1 MASNMDFS
9 ELESLLKSYD
19 TDKQPETI
27 EFGQGQR
34 VETEFFTMTVPAGYT
49 VDYNMADFTVA
60 CYLTDFQTTPLQVT
74 VKAEPLVLLS
84 PEAHKEELKNSVL
97 RTKGMMLFDA
107 VVDGETVCR
116 FDLPTLGGKQMFFAL
131 YHETE
136 LFSLRVNFVGRIV
149 NADEITE
156 KILASFH
163 FKDFLPRFTSQGVD
177 SLLKVFTYNRDKLR
191 ASWGESQQSLA
202 SAEAAAEL
210 SQDYANALYGCFNV
224 LDEEMQ
230 KILTWDISP
239 LDLDRLAALGRDFAA
254 DLTFTLSFGGQDF
267 RVDLGE
273 EIKARVARWVK

>member
-136 LFSLRVNFVGRIV
+136 LFSLRVNFCLLYTSDA
-149 NADEITE
+149 ADE
-156 KILASFH
+156 
-163 FKDFLPRFTSQGVD
+163 
-177 SLLKVFTYNRDKLR
+177 
-191 ASWGESQQSLA
+191 
-202 SAEAAAEL
+202 
-210 SQDYANALYGCFNV
+210 
-224 LDEEMQ
+224 
-230 KILTWDISP
+230 
-239 LDLDRLAALGRDFAA
+239 
-254 DLTFTLSFGGQDF
+254 
-267 RVDLGE
+267 
-273 EIKARVARWVK
+273 